1 MTTLRI
7 TMWELDE
14 NFKPN
19 ENRITQLEKTSTFVF
34 PANGTNAQK
43 DAFCKNEIKDYQLLE
58 ALYFKIDVFANS
70 TDSRPFLL
78 LRILGQKKALER
90 ILYAKA

>member
-70 TDSRPFLL
+70 TDEPPIFTFEDFGAEKS
-78 LRILGQKKALER
+78 LRTHIIR
-90 ILYAKA
+90 